1 MKKIILCIALLI
13 LSILFGMSYNFSP
26 INEDFNRAV
35 YSVVVYNQTDQV
47 LNNISI
53 LCGRDIK
60 DPETVAVVGEINDL
74 QPKEFRKI
82 NISTS
87 NPPQQAAVPY
97 NVSVVLN
104 EFEIYEAAG
113 YFGIETGGL
122 AVLSILENESTISL
136 NRIHESERLYKKINR
151 RNNQNQNEL
160 SWY

>member
-1 MKKIILCIALLI
+1 M
-13 LSILFGMSYNFSP
+13 
-26 INEDFNRAV
+26 
-35 YSVVVYNQTDQV
+35 
-47 LNNISI
+47 
-53 LCGRDIK
+53 CGRDIK

-104 EFEIYEAAG
+104 EFETYEAAG

-136 NRIHESERLYKKINR
+136 KRIHESERLYKKINR

>member
-1 MKKIILCIALLI
+1 MKKIILCIVLLI
-13 LSILFGMSYNFSP
+13 LSIVFVVSCTFSP

-60 DPETVAVVGEINDL
+60 DLETVAVVGEINDL

-87 NPPQQAAVPY
+87 NPPQQADVPY

-104 EFEIYEAAG
+104 DFEIYEAAG
-113 YFGIETGGL
+113 YFGMETGGL
-122 AVLSILENESTISL
+122 AVVSIFENEGVASL
-136 NRIHESERLYKKINR
+136 KRIYEHERLYKKVEKRHNR
-151 RNNQNQNEL
+151 NQNEL
-160 SWY
+160 SWQ